1 MPKIVGNKLLFKEIV
16 IEWHPVFMND
26 ERIINL
32 EIKFAHQDD
41 FLEQLNQVVTRQQVT
56 IERLEKEILDLKRNI
71 NAGGGVDRTRTLADD
86 KPPHY

>member
-1 MPKIVGNKLLFKEIV
+1 MEQ
-16 IEWHPVFMND
+16 E

-41 FLEQLNQVVTRQQVT
+41 FINQLNQVVTQQQKT

-71 NAGGGVDRTRTLADD
+71 NSGNGVDTMNRTIQDD